1 MTSTL
6 WARERL
12 ERERIH
18 KRSDVSPVFL
28 GAWRALKENRYIHK
42 DTEMYDRSFWA
53 HDESPEKEQR
63 TEIYDKVSCA
73 QALERERIYLVHNT
87 NRLQSTKYQVCN
99 SGM

>member
-53 HDESPEKEQR
+53 HDESPVEKNAQR
-63 TEIYDKVSCA
+63 DGRRTSASKE
-73 QALERERIYLVHNT
+73 NT
-87 NRLQSTKYQVCN
+87 SRCMT
-99 SGM
+99 GG